1 MNNTRPVK
9 LVRRP
14 SRVPTP
20 IAVDSAANSLVAM
33 PGVGEE
39 FDRAKRAN
47 FFHRISREAGLSA
60 IRAAIAAGLELI
72 AAKNEQAG
80 GFQKWVEAKCDFG
93 LRTAYNYIA
102 LAEKTLPES
111 TLPQL
116 LALPEADRETAIE
129 EAATSTD
136 SRTLTDLYADLG
148 IVKRTPSKMGGA
160 RPGAGRP
167 KKSEQETTDPDLPAQ
182 QSLTEAGA
190 ALAELDRIL
199 GPGGGATLWK
209 LSALRQLKK
218 DLARLGERADALVAS
233 RLKGGC

>member
-1 MNNTRPVK
+1 MNNNRPVK

-14 SRVPTP
+14 SRVLAT
-20 IAVDSAANSLVAM
+20 ATVDSAAGDLVAM
-33 PGVGEE
+33 PMPGAGL
-39 FDRAKRAN
+39 DHAARAN
-47 FFHRISREAGLSA
+47 FFHRLSREAGLVA
-60 IRAAIAAGLELI
+60 IRAAIAAGVELLE
-72 AAKNEQAG
+72 AKAEYAG
-80 GFQKWVEAKCDFG
+80 GFVNWVRTKCAFG
-93 LRTAYNYIA
+93 VSTAYNYIA

-129 EAATSTD
+129 AAATSTD

-182 QSLTEAGA
+182 QSLMEAGA

-209 LSALRQLKK
+209 LAALRQIKK